1 MGAGVSGLT
10 VANLLVKQGF
20 NVEIFESAERCGGKM
35 FQYKNADGICWD
47 TGPTLISLPQELNNL
62 FLDLNI
68 SDIELLK
75 LQTGSQ
81 LNFSDGTN
89 WELPVG
95 LDSIKN
101 YFAKYSNK
109 LRQEIS
115 DALEISSAIFDFA
128 EKNIFY
134 KDPPNVISLGFKSFA
149 SGLILKHPKLTLTP
163 YRKVVDTLISDLNM
177 REFFYHFSSYVGMNP
192 DEAQGGILSIAHVEL
207 VSPVVFPKGGVY
219 QIASI
224 LEQEALKNKVK
235 IHLNS
240 LILSAQLKNINNP
253 LEGWNIEIKKDDK
266 THLAHYDIVISNSDP
281 FTAAFTWLNKTD
293 IAKNYLDKISK
304 NMYRPSESQFV
315 ILFDLYD
322 DIELHHHVKIFP
334 ESWRESFIQVCEYN
348 QLPSDPCIYLVWP
361 HATDK
366 SISPR
371 VLFIS
376 AMAPNNLSGI
386 NWSNDFSLK
395 YAEQILEICR
405 KRLKYAFKG
414 KIFKMVSPQELEDRA
429 NSFKGGIYSAC
440 LKKFNP
446 LAFHESGSTK
456 YKNLYFVGAGIHPG
470 AGVTMVIKSA
480 KRIAQHISKNFK

>member
-1 MGAGVSGLT
+1 
-10 VANLLVKQGF
+10 
-20 NVEIFESAERCGGKM
+20 M
-35 FQYKNADGICWD
+35 FQYVNADGICWD

-68 SDIELLK
+68 SELELLK
-75 LQTGSQ
+75 LQSGSH

-89 WELPVG
+89 WELPTG
-95 LDSIKN
+95 LEGIKN
-101 YFAKYSNK
+101 YFSNYSSK
-109 LRQEIS
+109 LSQEVS
-115 DALEISSAIFDFA
+115 DALEISKAIYDFA

-134 KDPPNVISLGFKSFA
+134 KDPPNAISLSFKSFA

-163 YRKVVDTLISDLNM
+163 YRKVVDTLISDNNM

-192 DEAQGGILSIAHVEL
+192 DEAQGGIISIAHVEL

-219 QIASI
+219 QIASV
-224 LEQEALKNKVK
+224 LERFAVKNNIK

-240 LILSAQLKNINNP
+240 LILSAKLKNENNP
-253 LEGWNIEIKKDDK
+253 SEGWNVDIKKDNK
-266 THLAHYDIVISNSDP
+266 IYSAHFDVVVSNSDP
-281 FTAAFTWLNKTD
+281 FTASFSWLSKTD
-293 IAKNYLDKISK
+293 IAKYYLDKISK
-304 NMYRPSESQFV
+304 NIYRPSESQFV

-322 DIELHHHVKIFP
+322 DIELFHHVKIFP
-334 ESWRESFIQVCEYN
+334 ESWRESFIQVCEFN
-348 QLPSDPCIYLVWP
+348 QLPGDPCIYLVWP

-376 AMAPNNLSGI
+376 AMAPNNLSGL
-386 NWSNDFSLK
+386 NWSYDFSIK

-405 KRLKYAFKG
+405 KRLKHPFKG
-414 KIFKMVSPQELEDRA
+414 KIFKMVSPHELEDRA

-440 LKKFNP
+440 LTKFNP
-446 LAFHESGSTK
+446 LAFHDSGLTK
-456 YKNLYFVGAGIHPG
+456 YKNLFFVGAGIHPG